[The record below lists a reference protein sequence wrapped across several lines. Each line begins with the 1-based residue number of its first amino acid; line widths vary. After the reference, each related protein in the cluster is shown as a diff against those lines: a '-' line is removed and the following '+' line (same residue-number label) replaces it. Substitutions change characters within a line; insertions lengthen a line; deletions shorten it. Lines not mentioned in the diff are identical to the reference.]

1 MNELSAF
8 SAGTLPQRVKARG
21 NFPNSIFM
29 KIVSLKLLKERH
41 HSPSPSKT
49 FSHIKF
55 LKRYERR
62 LTPQMERN
70 KGRIAKLLRVNR
82 KKSMFLHEIS

>member
-8 SAGTLPQRVKARG
+8 SAGTLSQRVKARE

-62 LTPQMERN
+62 LTPKW
-70 KGRIAKLLRVNR
+70 KGIREGLQ
-82 KKSMFLHEIS
+82 SCEG